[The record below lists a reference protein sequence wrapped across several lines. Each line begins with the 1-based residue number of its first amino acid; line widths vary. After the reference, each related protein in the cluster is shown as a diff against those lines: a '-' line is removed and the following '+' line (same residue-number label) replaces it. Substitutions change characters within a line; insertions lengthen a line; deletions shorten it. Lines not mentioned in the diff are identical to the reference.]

1 MKVPISEAIDSGAW
15 LKCVTDTHDGEFV
28 FQFRALSFNKVLPD
42 AIDEPHK
49 IISVIN
55 EGVLWLLKIE
65 VINLSKEPF
74 NGYHVQSSIVLLDQD
89 NFTFDALYDSHLQ
102 LCKFGESVG
111 IKRFSGWSDVPKL
124 NPKTKVIG
132 AVPFLLPDSD
142 EAVYSLSVRS
152 GNIEEV

>member
-1 MKVPISEAIDSGAW
+1 MKIPIEEAIKSGAW
-15 LKCVTDTHDGEFV
+15 LKSISETYDGEFI
-28 FQFRALSFNKVLPD
+28 FQFKTFSFDRILPS

-49 IISVIN
+49 ISVIN

-124 NPKTKVIG
+124 NPKTKIIG
-132 AVPFLLPDSD
+132 AVPFLLPDND
-142 EAVYSLSVRS
+142 EAMYYLSDRS
-152 GNIEEV
+152 GNIQEV